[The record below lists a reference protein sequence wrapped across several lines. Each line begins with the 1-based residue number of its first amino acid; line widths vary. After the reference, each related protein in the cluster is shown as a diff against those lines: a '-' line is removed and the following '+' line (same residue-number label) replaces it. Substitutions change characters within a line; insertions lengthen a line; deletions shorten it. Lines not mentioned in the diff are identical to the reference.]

1 MASAFR
7 VTLSRLPLPREIDTM
22 NARRLLVA
30 CLLTI
35 GFAFGAAALEAPK
48 GKVVLS
54 VSGRISIFNAAQR
67 ADFDM
72 AMLRALPQQSFS
84 TSTPWY
90 SGKHKFTGPL
100 IKDLLAAVGGSGT
113 VLKTLALNDYKVDI
127 PIEDLISHGAILAHA
142 FDDKEMSIRDKG
154 PLFIVFPYDSSPDL
168 QTERF
173 FNRSPWQL
181 RRIEVR

>member
-1 MASAFR
+1 
-7 VTLSRLPLPREIDTM
+7 M
-22 NARRLLVA
+22 NVRRLLIA
-30 CLLTI
+30 FWLGI
-35 GFAFGAAALEAPK
+35 GFALGAAALEAPK

-54 VSGRISIFNAAQR
+54 LSGRIKVFNADQR

-72 AMLRALPQQSFS
+72 AMIRAMPQQSFS

-90 SGKHKFTGPL
+90 SGKHKFSGPL

-127 PIEDLISHGAILAHA
+127 PVEDLINHGAILAHA

-154 PLFIVFPYDSSPDL
+154 PLFIVFPYDSSPAL
-168 QTERF
+168 QSERF
-173 FNRSPWQL
+173 FNQSPWQL

>member
-1 MASAFR
+1 LPTAFP
-7 VTLSRLPLPREIDTM
+7 VTLSDLPLPREINAM
-22 NARRLLVA
+22 NVRRLLIA
-30 CLLTI
+30 CLLTV
-35 GFAFGAAALEAPK
+35 GFAFDAGALEAPK

-54 VSGRISIFNAAQR
+54 LSGKISIFNAGQR

-72 AMLRALPQQSFS
+72 AMIRALPQQSFS

-127 PIEDLISHGAILAHA
+127 PIEDLITYGAILAHA

-154 PLFIVFPYDSSPDL
+154 PLFIVFPYDSSPAL
-168 QTERF
+168 QAERF